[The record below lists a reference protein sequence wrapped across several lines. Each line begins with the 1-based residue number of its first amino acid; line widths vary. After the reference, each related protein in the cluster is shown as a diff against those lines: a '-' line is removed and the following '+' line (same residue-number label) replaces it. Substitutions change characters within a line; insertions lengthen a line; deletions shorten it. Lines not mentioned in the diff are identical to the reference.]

1 MNKLVFK
8 ILQGRCSCRYTN
20 RVMWAT

>member
-8 ILQGRCSCRYTN
+8 ILQSRCSCRYTN